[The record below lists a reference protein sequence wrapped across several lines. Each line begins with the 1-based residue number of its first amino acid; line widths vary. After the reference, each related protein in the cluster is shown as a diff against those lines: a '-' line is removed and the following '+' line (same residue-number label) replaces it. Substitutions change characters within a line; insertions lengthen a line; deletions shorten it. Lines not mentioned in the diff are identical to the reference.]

1 VSYNGRFHTLN
12 DVALNVG
19 PVQKPH
25 PPIYVAILRK
35 EAAYHVGRNRHRI
48 MSIPYASADR
58 FEDVRWMVEE
68 FRRGRADAGLV
79 SSPDDVIFA
88 FHCHVGESDEAARA
102 AAAEAFDLY
111 VATRLYARRQTYDDI
126 LQSGL
131 GLFGSVETVAA
142 KLAQL
147 QQWGIRHVALLM
159 DFGLMP
165 ADRVHRSMDLVARE
179 VAPRVQAR
187 LEGGTARL

>member
-1 VSYNGRFHTLN
+1 MSRQCKSRTRRSTWRSCARRLPITS
-12 DVALNVG
+12 VG
-19 PVQKPH
+19 TATGSCRSRTP
-25 PPIYVAILRK
+25 PPIASRMSGGWSRSSGGD
-35 EAAYHVGRNRHRI
+35 GRT
-48 MSIPYASADR
+48 
-58 FEDVRWMVEE
+58 
-68 FRRGRADAGLV
+68 AGLAT
-79 SSPDDVIFA
+79 SPDDVIFA

-165 ADRVHRSMDLVARE
+165 ADRMHRSMDLVARE

-187 LEGGTARL
+187 LEDGTAKLDSGRWFDRS